1 MEDLQ
6 QTLPEENR
14 GMPLTQEQDE
24 RVWLDLTCGPSRYG
38 YAYGMPHKTFRE
50 FSSEFEGLNSS
61 NHDESMKKNLA
72 MEKKIVEL
80 SSQAEESRA
89 RERRL
94 ELQFAG
100 LKAQFDA
107 LLASGGI
114 PPCSG
119 DVTFPPR
126 PPQSQPTQYPMYGQ
140 QRNMTHESSSDEES
154 DDYVANTLP
163 H

>member
-61 NHDESMKKNLA
+61 NHDKSMKKNLA

-80 SSQAEESRA
+80 SSQS
-89 RERRL
+89 
-94 ELQFAG
+94 
-100 LKAQFDA
+100 
-107 LLASGGI
+107 
-114 PPCSG
+114 
-119 DVTFPPR
+119 
-126 PPQSQPTQYPMYGQ
+126 
-140 QRNMTHESSSDEES
+140 
-154 DDYVANTLP
+154 
-163 H
+163 

>member
-6 QTLPEENR
+6 QTLPEENQ

-140 QRNMTHESSSDEES
+140 QRNMTHESSDEES

>member
-24 RVWLDLTCGPSRYG
+24 RVWLDLTCGPSRYD

-94 ELQFAG
+94 NHSLRVLRLNSMHFLLQEGFS
-100 LKAQFDA
+100 LVLVMSLS
-107 LLASGGI
+107 LLDLLNLNLLNI
-114 PPCSG
+114 QCM
-119 DVTFPPR
+119 V
-126 PPQSQPTQYPMYGQ
+126 
-140 QRNMTHESSSDEES
+140 NKEI
-154 DDYVANTLP
+154 
-163 H
+163 